1 MVHNWDLS
9 IKKLCILATQ
19 ELGEVKVE
27 GPSKLLHFLLF
38 LFLIF
43 SLLWFPD
50 DKLVLD
56 DLILSRVNLVTNG
69 AKLSCL
75 RCQPLQSAFIQRR
88 AEAARWDIF
97 LMYSDLL
104 ENLAFWQFM
113 I

>member
-27 GPSKLLHFLLF
+27 DPSKFLHFLLF

-43 SLLWFPD
+43 SIPD
-50 DKLVLD
+50 HKLVLD

-88 AEAARWDIF
+88 AAAARWYIF